1 LAARPA
7 RRAALA
13 SALDY
18 CKRPEHLRRTLRIA
32 LIVGLVLNAINE
44 AAPILHG
51 RLGPGTWVR
60 VALNFLVPFVVSNFG
75 LLSGRRRLSATTS
88 RPESPEP

>member
-1 LAARPA
+1 LAARPT

-32 LIVGLVLNAINE
+32 LVVGLVLNAINE
-44 AAPILHG
+44 ASPIVAGH
-51 RLGPGTWVR
+51 LGPGTWTR
-60 VALNFLVPFVVSNFG
+60 VALNFVVPFVVSNIG
-75 LLSGRRRLSATTS
+75 LLSGRHR
-88 RPESPEP
+88 